1 MMRIICCLKIGVLF
15 SQSFCEDQVKQFT
28 DIPSEEDRNNFG
40 SLPLVSRTVRR
51 ADWCEGVEEA
61 EEVREVEGQLYRK
74 EYLIDNTQTR
84 QVVDSTGG
92 PGG

>member
-1 MMRIICCLKIGVLF
+1 MRIISYLQLSLLF
-15 SQSFCEDQVKQFT
+15 SQAFSEDQVKQFT

>member
-1 MMRIICCLKIGVLF
+1 MRIISYLQLSLLF
-15 SQSFCEDQVKQFT
+15 SQAFSEDQVKQFT

-40 SLPLVSRTVRR
+40 SLPLVSRTVRQ